1 MSQIAF
7 ERIMQTKLIAIFR
20 RVPENRLVQTA
31 QALYRGGVR
40 VMEVTFDHGRADCE
54 ETLVRSIR
62 MLQDALGQEASIGA
76 GTVLTPQEVEV
87 AARAGA
93 ELIVSPN
100 ADASV
105 IRRTKELGMVS
116 CPGAMTPTEIVSA
129 HQAGADFVKLF
140 PAEQLGV
147 PFIKAV
153 RGPLGHIPLL
163 AVGGADEKN
172 AGEFIRAGACGIG
185 VGSKLVKPSLIEEG
199 NWPALEEL
207 ARAYIQA
214 LQ

>member
-1 MSQIAF
+1 
-7 ERIMQTKLIAIFR
+7 
-20 RVPENRLVQTA
+20 
-31 QALYRGGVR
+31 
-40 VMEVTFDHGRADCE
+40 MEVTFDHGRSDCE
-54 ETLVRSIR
+54 ETLARSVG
-62 MLQDALGQEASIGA
+62 MLRDALGENASIGA
-76 GTVLTPQEVEV
+76 GTVLTPREVEI

-93 ELIVSPN
+93 ELIISPN
-100 ADASV
+100 ADATV
-105 IRRTKELGMVS
+105 IRRTKELSMVS
-116 CPGAMTPTEIVSA
+116 CPGAMTPTEIVFA

-153 RGPLGHIPLL
+153 QGPLGHIPLL

-185 VGSKLVKPSLIEEG
+185 VGGKLVKQSLIEEE

-207 ARAYIQA
+207 AQAYAQA
-214 LQ
+214 LQNAL

>member
-1 MSQIAF
+1 MTTKQ
-7 ERIMQTKLIAIFR
+7 RIIDTKLIAIFR
-20 RVPENRLVQTA
+20 KVPEDRLVA
-31 QALYRGGVR
+31 AAEALVRGGVR
-40 VMEVTFDHGRADCE
+40 VMEITFDHGREDCLGA
-54 ETLVRSIR
+54 LVRQVR
-62 MLQDALGQEASIGA
+62 MLKDALGDGVSVGA
-76 GTVLTPQEVEV
+76 GTVLTAQEVEI
-87 AARAGA
+87 AAGAGA

-100 ADASV
+100 ADANV
-105 IRRTKELGMVS
+105 IRRTKELGLVS
-116 CPGAMTPTEIVSA
+116 CPGAMTPTEIVAA

-185 VGSKLVKPSLIEEG
+185 VGGKLVRADLIAAG
-199 NWPALEEL
+199 DWAALEAL
-207 ARAYIQA
+207 AREFTKA
-214 LQ
+214 LA

>member
-7 ERIMQTKLIAIFR
+7 ERIVETKLIAIFR
-20 RVPENRLVQTA
+20 RVPQDKLVQTA
-31 QALYRGGVR
+31 EALQRGGVR
-40 VMEVTFDHGRADCE
+40 VMEITFDHSREDCFG
-54 ETLVRSIR
+54 TLVESIQQLR
-62 MLQDALGQEASIGA
+62 RALGDSVSIGA
-76 GTVLTPQEVEV
+76 GTVLTPEEVQI
-87 AARAGA
+87 AANAGA

-105 IRRTKELGMVS
+105 IRCTKELGMVS
-116 CPGAMTPTEIVSA
+116 CPGAMTPSEIVSA

-185 VGSKLVKPSLIEEG
+185 VGGKLVKQSLIECSD
-199 NWPALEEL
+199 WPALEAL
-207 ARAYIQA
+207 AREFIKA
-214 LQ
+214 LS